1 MYKKAGMFAVA
12 IMVLSFFS
20 GPLFVPGA
28 QAAPPEKV
36 KMGLMFGLTGAAS
49 PIGPVQLDG
58 AKLAV
63 KEINAAGGVK
73 LGAKKVPIEVFV
85 KDDESKP
92 DIAIRRYREM
102 VDENKVD
109 VIVGQTFAPISAALN
124 KEVKKSGVAYF
135 PVNVVAVNMFEKKEM
150 AESTFSIHG
159 CAYSIGYAGASY
171 IVDKLGYKNIIFFGP
186 AYAFGRDQWAGAK
199 AAFEKRGVK
208 VEYVESPVGTTD
220 YTSYLTKIKEK
231 KPQIVMLAHWG
242 VDAINVLKQTYEI
255 GLKKTSKIWFDW
267 MTNSFGSGVP
277 PEAMEGVYS
286 LMSWYY
292 NMKGFQDAA
301 IVKASDAFAKKFQQE
316 YKYPPDPYS
325 AMAYEGV
332 MEAVRAMELAKSV
345 DGKAMAKA
353 LMASP
358 KFKSM
363 KGEGVWRVD
372 HQPVFKYGAYVVIGK
387 GASERK
393 DKKWDLVKIIGA
405 YSGEDYLPPLS
416 ALGY

>member
-58 AKLAV
+58 AKLAI

-73 LGAKKVPIEVFV
+73 FGAKRVPIEVFV

-102 VDENKVD
+102 VDENKVN

-135 PVNVVAVNMFEKKEM
+135 PVNVVAINMFDKNEM
-150 AESTFSIHG
+150 AETTFSIHG

>member
-1 MYKKAGMFAVA
+1 MYKKMTMFAIA
-12 IMVLSFFS
+12 LMVFSFFT
-20 GPLFVPGA
+20 GPLFISGA

-73 LGAKKVPIEVFV
+73 FGARKVPIEVFV

-102 VDENKVD
+102 IDENKVN

-124 KEVKKSGVAYF
+124 KEVKKSSVAYF
-135 PVNVVAVNMFEKKEM
+135 PVNVVAIGMFEKSEI
-150 AESTFSIHG
+150 AETTFSIHG

-171 IVDKLGYKNIIFFGP
+171 IVDKLGYKNIVFFGP

-199 AAFEKRGVK
+199 AAFEKRGIK
-208 VEYVESPVGTTD
+208 VEYVESPVGTSD

-242 VDAINVLKQTYEI
+242 VDAINVLKQSYEI
-255 GLKKTSKIWFDW
+255 GLKKNSKIWFDW

-277 PEAMEGVYS
+277 PEALEGVYS

-292 NMKGFQDAA
+292 DMKGFQDAA

-332 MEAVRAMELAKSV
+332 MEAVRAMELAQSV

-353 LMASP
+353 LMAHP
-358 KFKSM
+358 KFNSM
-363 KGEGVWRVD
+363 KGQGVWRAD

-387 GASERK
+387 GAKERK
-393 DKKWDLVKIIGA
+393 DPKWDLVKIIGA
-405 YSGEDYLPPLS
+405 YTGEDYLPSLS
-416 ALGY
+416 SLGY

>member
-1 MYKKAGMFAVA
+1 MYKKITLLA
-12 IMVLSFFS
+12 ITLVIFSFFI
-20 GPLFVPGA
+20 GPLFVTGV

-58 AKLAV
+58 AKLAI

-73 LGAKKVPIEVFV
+73 FGAKKVPIEVFV

-124 KEVKKSGVAYF
+124 KEVKKSSVAYF
-135 PVNVVAVNMFEKKEM
+135 PVNVVAINMFEKNEM
-150 AESTFSIHG
+150 AETTFSIHG

-171 IVDKLGYKNIIFFGP
+171 IVDKLGYKNIVFFGP

-255 GLKKTSKIWFDW
+255 GLKRPPR
-267 MTNSFGSGVP
+267 SGLT
-277 PEAMEGVYS
+277 G
-286 LMSWYY
+286 
-292 NMKGFQDAA
+292 
-301 IVKASDAFAKKFQQE
+301 
-316 YKYPPDPYS
+316 
-325 AMAYEGV
+325 
-332 MEAVRAMELAKSV
+332 
-345 DGKAMAKA
+345 
-353 LMASP
+353 
-358 KFKSM
+358 
-363 KGEGVWRVD
+363 
-372 HQPVFKYGAYVVIGK
+372 
-387 GASERK
+387 
-393 DKKWDLVKIIGA
+393 
-405 YSGEDYLPPLS
+405 
-416 ALGY
+416 